1 MPEQETAS
9 PREFTLQSLILE
21 TPSVQEPTD
30 VAYEYC
36 KQATGTD
43 LQDTPVLLAMHGLG
57 SDMQGGK
64 IEKAKAWALE
74 NGHGFARFDYP
85 GHGSSGGEMV
95 EFTMS
100 QALDAALHLMD
111 KIIARPVVLT
121 GSSTGGWLALLLAK
135 ARPEKVKGIV
145 TIANACDYTE
155 DLYWQKFSPQQQAEI
170 KQKGF
175 YEKRFPD
182 GFGFKLGLCL
192 FEDGRKHLLFDGR
205 SQKAG
210 LGDIT
215 CPARLLHGT
224 ADAAVPWQTSVR
236 VAEELGGADVAANI
250 IPHADHRFSEEQNK
264 QTLLQ
269 ALRDV
274 YRTSQ

>member
-1 MPEQETAS
+1 MPKHDKPEKQ
-9 PREFTLQSLILE
+9 FTPQRFDLE
-21 TPSVQEPTD
+21 TPSAPTPTF
-30 VAYEYC
+30 VSYEYC
-36 KQATGTD
+36 KQETTAP
-43 LQDTPVLLAMHGLG
+43 QTPVMVALHGLG
-57 SDMQGGK
+57 SDMTGGK
-64 IEKAKAWALE
+64 ITTARDWCAHR
-74 NGHGFARFDYP
+74 GHGFARFDYP
-85 GHGSSGGEMV
+85 GHGQSGGEMV
-95 EFTMS
+95 HFTIG
-100 QALDAALHLMD
+100 QALDAGLHLLD
-111 KIIARPVVLT
+111 NIIKKPVILT

-135 ARPEKVKGIV
+135 ARPEQVKGFV
-145 TIANACDYTE
+145 TIACACDYTE
-155 DLYWQKFSPQQQAEI
+155 DLYWQKFSKKQQEEI

-192 FEDGRKHLLFDGR
+192 FEEGRAHLLFGDR
-205 SQKAG
+205 SKKAG

-236 VAEELGGADVAANI
+236 VAEELGGEDVEAVI

-274 YRTSQ
+274 YRASQ